1 MRKCLSEE
9 VIKDLAGNTHAIQ
22 TLDQEWEQLMI
33 DRERLR
39 GIFPTGDAKI
49 VLPCNLNR
57 LIWNAQ
63 KIFRINMR
71 KPTDLHPV
79 KVISGGYKRE
89 IKSIDVGGCRSF
101 KSLVISCPSF

>member
-9 VIKDLAGNTHAIQ
+9 VIKDLTGNTHAIQ
-22 TLDQEWEQLMI
+22 RLDQEWEQLLV
-33 DRERLR
+33 DRDNLR

-63 KIFRINMR
+63 KIFRINSR

-79 KVISGGYKRE
+79 KVVDGKR
-89 IKSIDVGGCRSF
+89 KF
-101 KSLVISCPSF
+101 KKLD